1 MRESVTRA
9 LSSATSVDRKLGSA
23 GHWHEPR
30 GASIL
35 TTSLRRRSAADS
47 IRSLNGGWAQAYAT
61 HDTTFANAL
70 FSHDFVATPSGGTV
84 KNKAGE
90 MADVR
95 PAPNL
100 RMHFFRTSGVE
111 VRPHGAAVVVTG
123 LAEWEFTFNGR
134 VTPLRRRYTAVYVRG
149 GPLGWQMVALHI
161 GPAPAA

>member
-1 MRESVTRA
+1 MHAALLIRTGVAIVATLFASSRA
-9 LSSATSVDRKLGSA
+9 AHGQ
-23 GHWHEPR
+23 G
-30 GASIL
+30 
-35 TTSLRRRSAADS
+35 SAADS

-111 VRPHGAAVVVTG
+111 VRPHAAAVVVTG

>member
-1 MRESVTRA
+1 MHAGPFIRTGVAIVATLFAPSRA
-9 LSSATSVDRKLGSA
+9 AHGQGSATDSVRA
-23 GHWHEPR
+23 
-30 GASIL
+30 
-35 TTSLRRRSAADS
+35 
-47 IRSLNGGWAQAYAT
+47 LNGGWAQAYAT

-70 FSHDFVATPSGGTV
+70 FSHDFVATSSGGTV

-111 VRPHGAAVVVTG
+111 IRPHGAATVVTG